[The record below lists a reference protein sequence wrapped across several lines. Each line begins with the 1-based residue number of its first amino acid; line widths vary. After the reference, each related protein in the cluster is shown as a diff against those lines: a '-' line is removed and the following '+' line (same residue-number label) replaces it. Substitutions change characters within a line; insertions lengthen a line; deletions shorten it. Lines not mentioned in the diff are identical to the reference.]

1 MLISFLT
8 QYSKKTTS
16 ICSTWSTC
24 NWTSPKCWA
33 FSTRFSRNDEEITT
47 FTPFSLPRYP
57 TSRSSFSSIFLL
69 VLARALHESY
79 PHPSYP
85 QHTHYTLYS
94 FLSLFLILL
103 LLMLNFTVRITQV
116 SFVVCVHLFRFL
128 YLSSSHVCLSLPS
141 FTFPHLC
148 WLLWQGVT
156 LDDYPHLHVFTFDSQ
171 LWHTSRGFCESPNPL

>member
-57 TSRSSFSSIFLL
+57 TSRSSFPSIFLL

-94 FLSLFLILL
+94 FSLSFSYFLVTYVELHCP
-103 LLMLNFTVRITQV
+103 NYPG
-116 SFVVCVHLFRFL
+116 FVCRLCSSFRFL

-156 LDDYPHLHVFTFDSQ
+156 HDDYPHLHVFTFDSQ